1 MEDRRTVVSY
11 IKPGLTVEAASSICI
26 ERCGAQCCQ
35 GPLILCLSAEEK
47 RAFKHKADQMG
58 MSLNMTS
65 LGQSWLLKFQ
75 DHEDGC
81 CPMLDSETKK
91 CLIYEDRPQQ
101 CQAFPAGPIE
111 GCAIS
116 SD

>member
-1 MEDRRTVVSY
+1 MSY
-11 IKPGLTVEAASSICI
+11 LKPGLTVEAASSICI

-47 RAFKHKADQMG
+47 RTFKRKADRMG
-58 MSLNMTS
+58 MPVNMTS
-65 LGQSWLLKFQ
+65 FGESWLLKFQ
-75 DHEDGC
+75 DHKDAC

-101 CQAFPAGPIE
+101 CQAFPSRPIE

-116 SD
+116 LD